1 MPTVISFFLAPIC
14 VLLALYR
21 LVAIPWQVWRGQRV
35 FNRSPSLAPAVC
47 AGVAY
52 FGLVGYMVWLAWRLV
67 QGFTATTIEGW
78 EVLRVLLYFEAFP
91 VVYVL
96 AESRFFYGFK
106 RDRKAT

>member
-14 VLLALYR
+14 VLLAVYR
-21 LVAIPWQVWRGQRV
+21 LVSIPMQVLRGQRE
-35 FNRSPSLAPAVC
+35 FNRSPSLAPAIW

-52 FGLVGYMVWLAWRLV
+52 LALVGYLVWLGVRMV
-67 QGFTATTIEGW
+67 QGFLAANVDTW
-78 EVLRVLLYFEAFP
+78 EVVRVLLYFEAFP

-106 RDRKAT
+106 RA

>member
-21 LVAIPWQVWRGQRV
+21 LVAIPWQVWRGQRA
-35 FNRSPSLAPAVC
+35 FNRSPSLAPAIW

-52 FGLVGYMVWLAWRLV
+52 VGLVGYLVWVAWRMVL
-67 QGFTATTIEGW
+67 GFTAATIEGW

-106 RDRKAT
+106 RERKAT

>member
-14 VLLALYR
+14 VLLAAYR
-21 LVAIPWQVWRGQRV
+21 LVSIPLQVLRGQRE
-35 FNRSPSLAPAVC
+35 FNRSPSLAPAIW

-52 FGLVGYMVWLAWRLV
+52 VGLMGYLLWVAWRMA
-67 QGFTATTIEGW
+67 QGLLAANVDHW

-106 RDRKAT
+106 REPKAT

>member
-1 MPTVISFFLAPIC
+1 MPTVIFYLLAPIC
-14 VLLALYR
+14 VLMALYR
-21 LVAIPWQVWRGQRV
+21 LISIPWQVLQGRRE
-35 FNRSPSLAPAVC
+35 FNRSPSLAPAIW

-52 FGLVGYMVWLAWRLV
+52 FALVAYLVWVAVRIV
-67 QGFTATTIEGW
+67 QSFTAASVNNW

-106 RDRKAT
+106 RERRAA